1 MKKTVFILFV
11 FVSLFSCNDDTID
24 EIGVTI
30 STEKIEAEDNAAFS
44 SSFDIQTEGK
54 WYVSEQIDWCT
65 MSPTEGTGPAT
76 ISVNA
81 DENTSASARSQYFHV
96 FTSTNDAKIEVA
108 QPGKYVPPVISEL
121 YLDLTGD
128 LDYMQVA
135 NNSIFDIASD
145 ESFSI
150 ALKLRCY
157 SDGRV
162 IDRRSG
168 STSGFEV
175 FVNTSGK
182 LAMSL
187 KDDSGVGLATNYTDN
202 IIDGNWHHIAIVF
215 NRTAGYSTVYS
226 DGVEVGKKAHS
237 TLSTS
242 KISSTDPLLF
252 GVQDLAGS
260 NPFSGSIDDVSF
272 YKKALTQDDVTA
284 IINGDPV
291 ADQLFAKW
299 NFNTILGSEVVVDEV
314 SGLVGELMDGAT
326 LSLESKDE

>member
-11 FVSLFSCNDDTID
+11 FVSLFSCKDDTID
-24 EIGVTI
+24 EITV
-30 STEKIEAEDNAAFS
+30 SVSVEKIEAVDNAAFS

-81 DENTSASARSQYFHV
+81 DENTSASARSKYFHV
-96 FTSTNDAKIEVA
+96 FTATNDTKIEVA

-157 SDGRV
+157 TEGRV
-162 IDRRSG
+162 IKRRSG
-168 STSGFEV
+168 TTSGFEV
-175 FVNTSGK
+175 FVNSTGK

-187 KDDSGVGLATNYTDN
+187 KDDSGVGLASGYTDVLT
-202 IIDGNWHHIAIVF
+202 DGIWHHIAIVY
-215 NRTAGYSTVYS
+215 NRTEGYTTVYS
-226 DGVEVGKKAHS
+226 DGVEVGKKDNK
-237 TLSTS
+237 TMSTS
-242 KISSTDPLLF
+242 KISCEEPLLF

-260 NPFSGSIDDVSF
+260 NPFSGSMDDVSF

-291 ADQLFAKW
+291 TDQLFAKW

-326 LSLESKDE
+326 LSLESEDE